1 MWIRIINKS
10 RYGYDTYRDSC
21 NDINGY
27 EIYFD
32 GLFFKKII

>member
-1 MWIRIINKS
+1 MWIRIIKKT
-10 RYGYDTYRDSC
+10 RYGFDTYRDCC
-21 NDINGY
+21 NGKNRY